1 MIDAGTAMEK
11 LLDLTWRLV
20 EPRPLEQALEL
31 VTEAVLE
38 LLGADHASVRLLDE
52 AGEELISWA
61 RSGVGADN
69 PPAVFHPGEGIAGWV
84 VETGRATNIADAPQ
98 HKRFKELP
106 DIGFAIR
113 SLIAVPMWVGGQVVG
128 VLAGTHAEPGQ
139 FDVRD
144 EGLLRLLANCATP
157 LVDKARVGRI
167 RTVPQL
173 EHALASPLRL
183 RLAAEL
189 LDVADVGLTLEDA
202 TVRSGRPTQDVEACL
217 RPMVREGILEF
228 DGKRFRLKD
237 DLPTEV
243 RDTLVRMVQRGD
255 GQLKRERHVRN
266 HLLGGMIGI
275 DPKMQMVFECVRQ
288 VARISVPVL
297 ITGETGTGKE
307 LVARAVHDSSPRRS
321 CFFGA
326 VNCATLTENLFESQV
341 FGHKRG
347 AFTGAVQDF
356 VGLAERCDK
365 GTLFLDEVGELSLP
379 NQVKLLRL
387 LQEGNFTRLGDTM
400 QRRSDFRL
408 ISATNRDLEAA
419 VAAGQFRED
428 LYYRLAVFPIRI
440 PSLRERLGDLKYLVE
455 GILAAHSRRF
465 GTGDEPPAI
474 TGEALSL
481 LERYHWPGNVRE
493 LENVMARAVVMAGG
507 GPIRGEHLYEVELL
521 SDAPPESGPPPE
533 ESVDSADMRSLDEV
547 QIDHIARVLRAQ
559 RGNIKATAEVLGISR
574 TTLYKKIRDFDIDA
588 PV

>member
-1 MIDAGTAMEK
+1 
-11 LLDLTWRLV
+11 
-20 EPRPLEQALEL
+20 
-31 VTEAVLE
+31 
-38 LLGADHASVRLLDE
+38 
-52 AGEELISWA
+52 
-61 RSGVGADN
+61 
-69 PPAVFHPGEGIAGWV
+69 
-84 VETGRATNIADAPQ
+84 
-98 HKRFKELP
+98 
-106 DIGFAIR
+106 
-113 SLIAVPMWVGGQVVG
+113 
-128 VLAGTHAEPGQ
+128 
-139 FDVRD
+139 
-144 EGLLRLLANCATP
+144 
-157 LVDKARVGRI
+157 
-167 RTVPQL
+167 
-173 EHALASPLRL
+173 
-183 RLAAEL
+183 
-189 LDVADVGLTLEDA
+189 
-202 TVRSGRPTQDVEACL
+202 
-217 RPMVREGILEF
+217 
-228 DGKRFRLKD
+228 
-237 DLPTEV
+237 
-243 RDTLVRMVQRGD
+243 
-255 GQLKRERHVRN
+255 
-266 HLLGGMIGI
+266 
-275 DPKMQMVFECVRQ
+275 

-408 ISATNRDLEAA
+408 ISATNRDLEVA

>member
-1 MIDAGTAMEK
+1 MIEANKAMEK

-31 VTEAVLE
+31 VTTVVLE
-38 LLGADHASVRLLDE
+38 LLEADHASIRLLDE
-52 AGEELISWA
+52 AGDELISWA
-61 RSGVGADN
+61 RSGIGIDA
-69 PPAVFHPGEGIAGWV
+69 PPVAFHPGEGVAGWV
-84 VETGRATNIADAPQ
+84 IETGRASNIADAP
-98 HKRFKELP
+98 KNPRFKSFET
-106 DIGFAIR
+106 IGFEIR

-128 VLAGTHAEPGQ
+128 VLAGTHVEPGK

-144 EGLLRLLANCATP
+144 EGLLRVLANCATP

-167 RTVPQL
+167 RTIPQL
-173 EHALASPLRL
+173 EHAMASPLRL
-183 RLAAEL
+183 RLAADL
-189 LDVADVGLTLEDA
+189 IDIGDLGLSINEA
-202 TVRSGRPTQDVEACL
+202 TVSSGRPQQDVEACL
-217 RPMVREGILEF
+217 RPMVREGIIEF
-228 DGKRFRLKD
+228 DGDRFRLKKD
-237 DLPTEV
+237 MPSEV
-243 RDTLVRMVQRGD
+243 RDTLVRMVQQGD
-255 GQLKRERHVRN
+255 SQLKRERHVRN

-307 LVARAVHDSSPRRS
+307 LVARAIHDSSPRRS

-326 VNCATLTENLFESQV
+326 VNCATLTESLFESQV

-365 GTLFLDEVGELSLP
+365 GTLFLDEVGELSLT

-387 LQEGNFTRLGDTM
+387 LQEGNFTRLGDTVE
-400 QRRSDFRL
+400 RRSDFRL

-419 VAAGQFRED
+419 IAARQFRED

-455 GILAAHSRRF
+455 GILKTQAIRY
-465 GTGDEPPAI
+465 GTGDEPPVI
-474 TGEALSL
+474 TAEAVSL

-493 LENVMARAVVMAGG
+493 LENVMARAVVMAGT
-507 GPIRGEHLYEVELL
+507 GPIRVDHLYEVELL
-521 SDAPPESGPPPE
+521 SDAPPESGPPSE
-533 ESVDSADMRSLDEV
+533 ESFDPAEMKSLDDI
-547 QIDHIARVLRAQ
+547 QCDHIATVLRAQ